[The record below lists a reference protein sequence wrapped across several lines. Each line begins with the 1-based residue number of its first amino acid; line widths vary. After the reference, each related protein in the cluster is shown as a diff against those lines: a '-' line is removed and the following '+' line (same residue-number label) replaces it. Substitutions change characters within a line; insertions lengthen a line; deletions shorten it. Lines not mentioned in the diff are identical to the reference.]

1 MNYTVTVR
9 AKLRGGTE
17 AAKKLHDDVTGGTK
31 DAAKKAGD
39 LTHAVYLDPKDPTA
53 FLGIDTWSSLEGLQ
67 SFAASPQIREFF
79 GKLFDGEPE
88 VRVWVDSGWN
98 QW

>member
-1 MNYTVTVR
+1 MAYTVTIR
-9 AKLRGGTE
+9 GKLRGSAT
-17 AAKKLHDDVTGGTK
+17 AAKKLHDDVTGASK

-39 LTHAVYLDPKDPTA
+39 LTHVVYLDPRDPAA
-53 FLGIDTWSSLEGLQ
+53 FLGVDTWSSLEGLQ
-67 SFAASPQIREFF
+67 AFAASPQIREFF

-88 VRVWVDSGWN
+88 VHVWVNSDWN